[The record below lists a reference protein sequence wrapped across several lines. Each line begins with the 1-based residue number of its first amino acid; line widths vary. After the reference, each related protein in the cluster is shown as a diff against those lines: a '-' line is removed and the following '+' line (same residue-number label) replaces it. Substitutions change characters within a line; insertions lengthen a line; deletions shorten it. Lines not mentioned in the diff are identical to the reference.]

1 MGGLVKHLFWVAPL
15 AVVLII
21 ITWVINR
28 ETTIDI
34 RTQDAAFERDWNES
48 MAGMS
53 RDRQQADK
61 YQVRAVEAQSRLS
74 SAQQEQT
81 AKHQQMRAQ
90 DQSIDKAVEDLNQ
103 QLEGGGAVK

>member
-15 AVVLII
+15 AVVLVI

-34 RTQDAAFERDWNES
+34 RTQDAAFDRDWNES
-48 MAGMS
+48 MASMT
-53 RDRQQADK
+53 RDRKQVVK

-74 SAQQEQT
+74 SAQQEQA

-90 DQSIDKAVEDLNQ
+90 DQSIDRAVEDLNK
-103 QLEGGGAVK
+103 QLEGGRAVK

>member
-21 ITWVINR
+21 ITWVVNR

-34 RTQDAAFERDWNES
+34 RTQDAEFARDWNES

-53 RDRQQADK
+53 RNRQQASK

-74 SAQQEQT
+74 SAQQEQA

-90 DQSIDKAVEDLNQ
+90 DQSIDRAVEDLNQ
-103 QLEGGGAVK
+103 QLEGGRAIK

>member
-34 RTQDAAFERDWNES
+34 RTQDAEFSRDWNES

-53 RDRQQADK
+53 RDRQQASK

-74 SAQQEQT
+74 SAQQEQV

-90 DQSIDKAVEDLNQ
+90 DQSIDARWRISINNWT
-103 QLEGGGAVK
+103 GGRAIK